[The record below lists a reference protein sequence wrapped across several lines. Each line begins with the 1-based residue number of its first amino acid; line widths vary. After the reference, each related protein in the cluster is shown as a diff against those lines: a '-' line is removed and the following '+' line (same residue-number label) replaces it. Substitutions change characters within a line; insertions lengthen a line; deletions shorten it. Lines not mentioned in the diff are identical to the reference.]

1 MNTPDEILAQLNEPQ
16 QDAVKTI
23 QGPLMVIAGAGSGK
37 TRVLTY
43 RIAYMLQQGINPF
56 SILAL
61 TFTNKAASEMKNR
74 IREIVG
80 EPSAKS
86 VTMGTFHSVFYKIL
100 RVEAEK

>member
-1 MNTPDEILAQLNEPQ
+1 MHDNTLKMNTPDEILAQLNEPQ

-80 EPSAKS
+80 A
-86 VTMGTFHSVFYKIL
+86 L
-100 RVEAEK
+100 